1 MILKFKSYFVIAI
14 ISIMWGCELSV
25 DSKIADNLNNIS
37 KNIFAPIELIEN
49 IVSLEKRII
58 SYYEGNGFV
67 CLDELICLKSSNE
80 MDNIYVTYEFNIN
93 TMTYTYSRINTN
105 PEFINF
111 IDVIISLSTGYGA
124 YEMRHS
130 SLDSSIIN
138 HQLIIKNLLTGSSE
152 FKSNMTTPS
161 TALSEETLEFFLSY
175 FIDDMNRFLL
185 ETHNLTIQQYL
196 LSQ

>member
-1 MILKFKSYFVIAI
+1 
-14 ISIMWGCELSV
+14 MWGCELSV

-130 SLDSSIIN
+130 SLDSSFIS

>member
-1 MILKFKSYFVIAI
+1 MILKFKNYFVIAI
-14 ISIMWGCELSV
+14 ISILWGCELSV
-25 DSKIADNLNNIS
+25 DSKIADNLNSITENIL
-37 KNIFAPIELIEN
+37 APIELIEN

-58 SYYEGNGFV
+58 SYFEDNGFV

-93 TMTYTYSRINTN
+93 TMTYTYGRINTD

-130 SLDSSIIN
+130 SLDSSFIN

-152 FKSNMTTPS
+152 FKSNTTPPS
-161 TALSEETLEFFLSY
+161 SALSEETLEFFLSY

-185 ETHNLTIQQYL
+185 KTHNITIQQYL
-196 LSQ
+196 LS